1 VRCRV
6 SHKKGATA
14 VPTHCRP
21 PEPVVSRAAF
31 PARPPNVARDGDAAM
46 QPRLIPN
53 KGPEPVDV
61 HVPGLG
67 DEAAMSVEAV
77 RSPPPITRASLRL
90 YSHQLLKRLS
100 RSSALPAKRTASFAN
115 WHRIAA
121 LPRTNQVAPAG
132 NLVGMSPLSPDPA
145 VRPGRAERRVRADFR
160 PSSNFGTTLQ
170 RATPRATSRDR
181 RGFAT
186 GSSQPMDADLRGPAQ
201 FQWASLLLTPPR

>member
-1 VRCRV
+1 VDLGQDRTDKCAAACRI
-6 SHKKGATA
+6 KKGATA
-14 VPTHCRP
+14 LPTHCRP

-31 PARPPNVARDGDAAM
+31 PARAPNVARDGDAAM

-53 KGPEPVDV
+53 KGPEPVDAMFQV
-61 HVPGLG
+61 GRR
-67 DEAAMSVEAV
+67 AAMSVEAV

-160 PSSNFGTTLQ
+160 PSSNFGTTLR

-181 RGFAT
+181 
-186 GSSQPMDADLRGPAQ
+186 
-201 FQWASLLLTPPR
+201 